1 MATNKQKFYITT
13 AIPYTSAKPHVGNVY
28 EAVLTDAIARQK
40 RLAGYDVFFL
50 TGTDEH
56 GIKIEQKA
64 KATGVTPKQYVD
76 NISGVIRDLW
86 DKFEIS
92 YDKFIRTTDEEHIK
106 VIQQIFKKLYEQ
118 GDIYKSSYEGNYCTP
133 CESFWTDTQLVDGCC
148 PDCGAKVTRASEEA
162 YFFRLSKYADKLIE
176 YYESDPDFFIPESR
190 KNEMVNNFIKPGLQ
204 DLCVSR
210 TSFTWG
216 VPVDFDP
223 KHVVYVWMDALPN
236 YISALGYDTENPSEL
251 YKKYWPA
258 DLHVI
263 GKDVVR
269 FHTIYWPIFLLA
281 LGEPLPKTVLGH
293 PWLLMNNDKMSKSK
307 GNLLYGDDLI
317 ELFGLDAIRYYLL
330 AELGLQNDG
339 NISYDAIITRTNTEL
354 ANIFGNLVSR
364 TASMIKQYFG
374 GNVPSVKERGE
385 LSIALEKAIAEEAKT
400 ALALMEKYAYADATE
415 HIMAVFKLCNK
426 YIDDTAPWVLARDMQ
441 ANGDALATVMADLVE
456 GIRSGIVLLT
466 PFIPDSVKKVVDC
479 FGYTNVG
486 YDDLGAF
493 VYNAEGNCLGET
505 PLLFKRIDKN
515 AFDKMIKEREAEA
528 ERKAEEGKISIDDF
542 GKVSLVVGQITECE
556 PVPKSDKLYK
566 LSVDIGTEKRQ
577 VASGIAKHYTCEQLV
592 GKKVVLVENLK
603 SAVLRGVKSSGM
615 ILASDD
621 GNGGVKV
628 LFVDDS
634 VPVGSKVR

>member
-64 KATGVTPKQYVD
+64 KAAGVTPKQYVD
-76 NISGVIRDLW
+76 NVSGVIRDLW

-148 PDCGAKVTRASEEA
+148 PDCGAKVTMASEEA

-385 LSIALEKAIAEEAKT
+385 LSSALEKAIAEEAKT

-456 GIRSGIVLLT
+456 GIRSGIILLT
-466 PFIPDSVKKVVDC
+466 PFIPDSIKKVVDC
-479 FGYTNVG
+479 FGYTDMG
-486 YDDLGAF
+486 YDNMGTF

-566 LSVDIGTEKRQ
+566 LTVDIGTEKRQ

-621 GNGGVKV
+621 GNCGVKV

>member
-1 MATNKQKFYITT
+1 M
-13 AIPYTSAKPHVGNVY
+13 
-28 EAVLTDAIARQK
+28 
-40 RLAGYDVFFL
+40 
-50 TGTDEH
+50 
-56 GIKIEQKA
+56 
-64 KATGVTPKQYVD
+64 
-76 NISGVIRDLW
+76 
-86 DKFEIS
+86 
-92 YDKFIRTTDEEHIK
+92 
-106 VIQQIFKKLYEQ
+106 
-118 GDIYKSSYEGNYCTP
+118 
-133 CESFWTDTQLVDGCC
+133 
-148 PDCGAKVTRASEEA
+148 
-162 YFFRLSKYADKLIE
+162 
-176 YYESDPDFFIPESR
+176 
-190 KNEMVNNFIKPGLQ
+190 
-204 DLCVSR
+204 SR

-385 LSIALEKAIAEEAKT
+385 LSSALEKAIAEEAKT

-456 GIRSGIVLLT
+456 GIRSGIILLT

-479 FGYTNVG
+479 FGYTDMG
-486 YDDLGAF
+486 YDNMGTF

-566 LSVDIGTEKRQ
+566 LTVDIGTEKRQ

>member
-1 MATNKQKFYITT
+1 MQNEKQKFYITT
-13 AIPYTSAKPHVGNVY
+13 AIPYTSSTPHIGNVY

-64 KATGVTPKQYVD
+64 KAEGITPKEHVD
-76 NISGVIRDLW
+76 RVSGIIKALW
-86 DKFEIS
+86 DRFEIS
-92 YDKFIRTTDEEHIK
+92 YDKFIRTTDQQHVK
-106 VIQQIFKKLYEQ
+106 VIQQIFKKLYDQ

-148 PDCGAKVTRASEEA
+148 PDCGAKVTKAAEEA
-162 YFFRLSKYADKLIE
+162 YFFKLSKYADKLVE
-176 YYESDPDFFIPESR
+176 YYESNPAFFIPESR

-210 TSFTWG
+210 SSFTWG

-236 YISALGYDTENPSEL
+236 YISALGYDTENPGEL

-317 ELFGLDAIRYYLL
+317 DLFGLDAIRYYLL

-339 NISYDAIITRTNTEL
+339 NISYDAIIARTNTDL

-374 GNVPSVKERGE
+374 GKVPAAKQRTE
-385 LSIALEKAIAEEAKT
+385 LSLSLEKAVDAEVKT
-400 ALALMEKYAYADATE
+400 ALELMEKYAYADAAA
-415 HIMAVFKLCNK
+415 HIMAIFKLCNK

-441 ANGDALATVMADLVE
+441 ANGDALATVLADLVE
-456 GIRSGIVLLT
+456 GIRNGIILLT
-466 PFIPDSVKKVVDC
+466 PYIPDSVKKVIDC
-479 FGYTNVG
+479 FGYTDVG
-486 YDDLGAF
+486 YDNIGKF
-493 VYNAEGNCLGET
+493 IYNADGNTLGET

-542 GKVSLVVGQITECE
+542 AKVSLVVGLITECE

-566 LSVDIGTEKRQ
+566 LTVDIGTEKRQ
-577 VASGIAKHYTCEQLV
+577 VASGIAKYYTPEQLI
-592 GKKVVLVENLK
+592 GKKIVLVENLK
-603 SAVLRGVKSSGM
+603 SAVLRGIKSSGM
-615 ILASDD
+615 ILASDCGDD
-621 GNGGVKV
+621 GAKV

-634 VPVGSKVR
+634 VPLGSKVR

>member
-64 KATGVTPKQYVD
+64 KAAGVTPKQYVD
-76 NISGVIRDLW
+76 NVSGVIRDLW

-162 YFFRLSKYADKLIE
+162 YFFKLSKYADKLIE

-385 LSIALEKAIAEEAKT
+385 LSSALEKAIAEEAKT

-456 GIRSGIVLLT
+456 GIRSGIILLT

-479 FGYTNVG
+479 FGYTDMG
-486 YDDLGAF
+486 YDNMGTF

-566 LSVDIGTEKRQ
+566 LTVDIGTEKRQ